1 MHILNQVDIG
11 YFINN
16 HLFVDTYK
24 NSTATTTYT
33 SLSSERIVSF
43 LPSSTE
49 ILYEIGAGSQIVGV
63 THECKYPD
71 DAKRKPQVINASFDA
86 KKMNSKEID
95 QKIIELMHSN
105 RDIYLINDE
114 KLREAK
120 PDLIIA
126 QGLCEVCAPFAKEID
141 RAFSILGYRP
151 GILVLDPHDL
161 DDILTSIMDI
171 AERVNRVTEGRKLV
185 VSLQK
190 RIDSIRMRSGQRIVE
205 EGKKKNNNKPKVLCL
220 EWVNP
225 FFIAGH
231 WVPQMVEIAGGIN
244 GLSYSGQPSR
254 RINDIDEI
262 RKFNPDKIIL
272 MPCGF
277 NIERTLKEAKILET
291 NDKWKSLQSVQNNEV
306 YAVNAG
312 AYFSKPGPRTITGLE
327 VIAKII
333 DPEGFEDIKVPA
345 DSFIKYGYHKAP

>member
-1 MHILNQVDIG
+1 M
-11 YFINN
+11 
-16 HLFVDTYK
+16 
-24 NSTATTTYT
+24 
-33 SLSSERIVSF
+33 SF

-71 DAKRKPQVINASFDA
+71 DAKRKPRVINASFDA
-86 KKMNSKEID
+86 NKMNSKDID
-95 QKIIELMHSN
+95 QKIIELMQYS
-105 RDIYLINDE
+105 RDIYVMDDE

-126 QGLCEVCAPFAKEID
+126 QGICEVCAPFAKEID

-151 GILVLDPHDL
+151 DTLVLDPHDL
-161 DDILTSIMDI
+161 DDILISIMDI

-190 RIDSIRMRSGQRIVE
+190 RIDSIRMRSGRRIGGD
-205 EGKKKNNNKPKVLCL
+205 EGKKKDNNNNNKPKVLCL
-220 EWVNP
+220 EWIDP
-225 FFIAGH
+225 FFTAGH

-244 GLSYSGQPSR
+244 ALSYSGQPSR

-262 RKFNPDKIIL
+262 RRFNPDKIIL
-272 MPCGF
+272 MPCSF
-277 NIERTLKEAKILET
+277 DIERTLKEAKILET

-312 AYFSKPGPRTITGLE
+312 AYFSKPGPKTITGLE
-327 VIAKII
+327 VIAKIL
-333 DPEGFEDIKVPA
+333 DPEGFEDIKVPIG
-345 DSFIKYGYHKAP
+345 SFIRHGHH